1 VSARKQQ
8 LLKRHRQRKRLVLAG
23 ALLAALVLGFTVSWW
38 SLPVFLLLGWVAHE
52 AWFSD
57 HLFYAPSDDYRYDFP
72 PGTPQVP
79 VTLSGGRL
87 QVTGQFDARQTLIL
101 QVRVKSHWLGRF
113 LDPQVWI
120 GEDRQDLERGVCGER
135 FLNLSGQEAAL
146 SAGTLALRG
155 RFCSLVPEATLHV
168 LSNPDFARQR
178 LLIVAPHADDAEL
191 AAFGLYSRASA
202 VAIVTLTQGEI
213 EAERYR
219 DMGLDP
225 AEAARLKGRLRSWD
239 SLAVPL
245 WGGVAQQQ
253 CVQLGYYCLQL
264 AAMAKTP
271 DQAFGSRE
279 SGESDIRQVRRFNAL
294 NLPGDADGLP
304 TWRNLVADLARLLEH
319 HRPEV
324 VLTPHPELDP
334 HSDHVAS
341 TRALMEA
348 IELST
353 WRPQTLLLYANHLHD
368 NDRWPMGPAG
378 HGIALPP
385 AIEPLPADGL
395 WSPSLDA
402 STRMDK
408 AMALGMQHDLQ
419 GRPPFKRRL
428 RRIIQRLLAGRRW
441 PSTGEDEFFRKAVRR
456 HELFWVR
463 RLNGTPPE
471 DDQAR
476 RP

>member
-38 SLPVFLLLGWVAHE
+38 SLPVFLLSGWVAHE

-72 PGTPQVP
+72 PGTPQFP
-79 VTLSGGRL
+79 VALSGGRL
-87 QVTGQFDARQTLIL
+87 QVTGEFDARQTLIL
-101 QVRVKSHWLGRF
+101 QVRAKSHWLGRF

-120 GEDRQDLERGVCGER
+120 GDDRQDLERGVCGER
-135 FLNLSGQEAAL
+135 FLNLSGQGPAL
-146 SAGTLALRG
+146 TAGTLALRG
-155 RFCSLVPEATLHV
+155 RFCSLAPEATLHV
-168 LSNPDFARQR
+168 LNNPDFARQR

-191 AAFGLYSRASA
+191 AAFGLYSRASE

-264 AAMAKTP
+264 ADMAKAP
-271 DQAFGSRE
+271 DQGFGSRE

-294 NLPGDADGLP
+294 SLPGDGDGLP

-348 IELST
+348 IELSS

-395 WSPSLDA
+395 WSPTLDA

-441 PSTGEDEFFRKAVRR
+441 PRTGEDEFFRKAVRR

-463 RLNGTPPE
+463 RLDGTPPE

>member
-1 VSARKQQ
+1 MSARKQQ